1 MSPLTGTGSGPAYQK
16 PDTSRSQWE
25 AAHTYVKEPS
35 FVCRWGCPAGDCGVR
50 PANLSRRPGGDCEG
64 EGWEEAH
71 QKGGGGARRHVGL
84 RWRGGEGV
92 LLAPWTQGRGQC
104 MLHFPKVAHT
114 IEVWEGRWKDRD
126 LHLRERMSRIESQA
140 GLDLRRSRENPTGHD
155 EDEDED
161 EE

>member
-1 MSPLTGTGSGPAYQK
+1 
-16 PDTSRSQWE
+16 
-25 AAHTYVKEPS
+25 
-35 FVCRWGCPAGDCGVR
+35 
-50 PANLSRRPGGDCEG
+50 
-64 EGWEEAH
+64 
-71 QKGGGGARRHVGL
+71 
-84 RWRGGEGV
+84 
-92 LLAPWTQGRGQC
+92 